1 MKQARSSDR
10 PDFFPIPQKAISY
23 QLKGPNDFPVEIRAH
38 ELDNSLDPELKW
50 LQMLTSDAGKAS

>member
-23 QLKGPNDFPVEIRAH
+23 QIDESPEIVDESHGIFLAREFARRFRIF
-38 ELDNSLDPELKW
+38 S
-50 LQMLTSDAGKAS
+50 